1 MTSPID
7 SATPSKHRHRWR
19 YAATVMICLVIVS
32 AGVGL
37 GVHLVETAPKAQ
49 RRPPAKTLP
58 QVEAMTLH
66 PVEHRVV
73 IEAMGSVIPAREM
86 VLKSRVSGQVAVIDA
101 EFAAGGIVAKGQ
113 RLVKIDPQDYQLALA
128 RKESQLTNA
137 QYELK
142 LEMGYQEVAR
152 KEWALLSKGQP
163 LQAGDEELALRKP
176 HLAKVRS
183 DVAAARS
190 ELEQARLDLAR
201 TDIKAPFNALIRDTH
216 IEVGSQVSPQDAL
229 AEMVGI
235 DEYWIRVALP
245 VDRLGWFD
253 IPSRRSDPDGPGA
266 AVSVSYRGHRRS
278 GRVIRLLGDLE
289 TQGRM
294 ARILVAVKDPL
305 GLESKTSDGPPLL
318 IGEYVRVKIQGRL
331 LTDVYKI
338 PRASLRDNDTIW
350 LAGTDDT
357 LQIKPVEI
365 LWRDNRV
372 VLVADHLQAGDRL
385 VVSDLVTPVQGM
397 ALEVLAEQTGS
408 AGGERRD
415 G

>member
-7 SATPSKHRHRWR
+7 SAIPSKRRRRWR
-19 YAATVMICLVIVS
+19 YLATLLICLVIIA

-37 GVHLVETAPKAQ
+37 GVHLMKTAPKAQ

-58 QVEAMTLH
+58 QVETMTLH
-66 PVEHRVV
+66 PGEHRIV
-73 IEAMGSVIPAREM
+73 IQAMGSVIPAREM
-86 VLKSRVSGQVAVIDA
+86 VLKSRVSGQVAAIDA
-101 EFAAGGIVAKGQ
+101 EFTAGGIVAQGQ

-152 KEWALLSKGQP
+152 QEWALLTKGESA
-163 LQAGDEELALRKP
+163 QAGDEELALRKP

-183 DVAAARS
+183 DVTAAQS

-201 TDIKAPFNALIRDTH
+201 TDIKAPFNALIRDAH

-235 DEYWIRVALP
+235 DEYWIQVALP
-245 VDRLGWFD
+245 VDRLGWFE
-253 IPSRRSDPDGPGA
+253 IPSRRADTDDSGA
-266 AVSVSYRGHRRS
+266 AVTVSYRGQRRS

-305 GLESKTSDGPPLL
+305 GLKAKPSVGPPLL
-318 IGEYVRVKIQGRL
+318 IGEYVRVEIQGRR
-331 LTDVYKI
+331 LTGVYRI

-350 LAGTDDT
+350 LAGTDNT
-357 LQIKPVEI
+357 LQIKLVEI
-365 LWRDNRV
+365 LWRDDRV
-372 VLVADHLQAGDRL
+372 VLIADHLQPGDRL

-397 ALEVLAEQTGS
+397 MLEVLADRAGS
-408 AGGERRD
+408 AEGEKGD